1 VEEGVAACSAR
12 LAAIV
17 ESIAVGPTTP

>member
-1 VEEGVAACSAR
+1 VVDGATVRAR

-17 ESIAVGPTTP
+17 EDEDLRKYIL